1 MSTTLLNIF
10 FGVAFFKRQ
19 LEYITPFKEL
29 TQYLKQYL
37 YPTKCF
43 ANVPFK
49 STINRTM
56 TMFDWLSIYLLYRRV
71 NDTFNNAY
79 TQLILKQYA
88 YGNRL
93 GF

>member
-1 MSTTLLNIF
+1 IIQNVLLNVNNF
-10 FGVAFFKRQ
+10 VEHLFGVAFFKRQ

-43 ANVPFK
+43 ANVPVI

-56 TMFDWLSIYLLYRRV
+56 TMFD
-71 NDTFNNAY
+71 
-79 TQLILKQYA
+79 
-88 YGNRL
+88 
-93 GF
+93 

>member
-1 MSTTLLNIF
+1 QNVLLNVNNF
-10 FGVAFFKRQ
+10 VEHLFGVAFLKRQ

-56 TMFDWLSIYLLYRRV
+56 TMFD
-71 NDTFNNAY
+71 
-79 TQLILKQYA
+79 
-88 YGNRL
+88 
-93 GF
+93 